1 MADERSMI
9 GGVSDKRSPESSL
22 RDHVER
28 VQHSRSG
35 RFAVQ
40 VHLPRLRPQN
50 QQPHHIRIASR
61 TFDTLLAGHD
71 CQLYTLSSGD
81 LILMCK
87 DVRIEDVEYVI
98 DKVRRLFQNDPT
110 AKPGRAAG
118 QDKFTSWYEFEVD
131 YDKFA
136 ILVKEMAAAADRGF
150 DTSEDASAGVGQGA
164 GFAGQA
170 LDPFSLAK
178 AVDSLNGLRITD
190 MINRQAAVII
200 GGEGMERIL
209 FQEYFI
215 SMGALQRQIAPGFNL
230 ASNTWLFQHL
240 TEEIDKRL
248 LTALSTRDF
257 GSLPNTMSINM
268 NISTVMSRDFHPFEE
283 AVAEHTNKVVIEFQQ
298 IDVFSDINQYRAARN
313 YLYDRGYGVL
323 IDGMDPIS
331 LRLFNPGDLD
341 ANFFKVAWGGVFT
354 ESESIE
360 DRAETADLVESIGAE
375 RFILART
382 DSEDAIKWALGVGI
396 RRFQGYFVD
405 NLVQRQ
411 MKKDGG
417 AADKKPATNAGAA

>member
-1 MADERSMI
+1 
-9 GGVSDKRSPESSL
+9 
-22 RDHVER
+22 
-28 VQHSRSG
+28 
-35 RFAVQ
+35 
-40 VHLPRLRPQN
+40 
-50 QQPHHIRIASR
+50 
-61 TFDTLLAGHD
+61 
-71 CQLYTLSSGD
+71 
-81 LILMCK
+81 
-87 DVRIEDVEYVI
+87 
-98 DKVRRLFQNDPT
+98 
-110 AKPGRAAG
+110 
-118 QDKFTSWYEFEVD
+118 
-131 YDKFA
+131 
-136 ILVKEMAAAADRGF
+136 
-150 DTSEDASAGVGQGA
+150 

-341 ANFFKVAWGGVFT
+341 ANFFKVAWGEGFT